1 MARGTNSSKYIQSIG
16 SQDVRTFVGFPAAT
30 RHERERER
38 KQVRGL
44 YAVKRGKICMHAS
57 ERANSEM
64 KKGHTIVFSQCVKW
78 DKEYRFH
85 TNHAVDANIGIF
97 PYRSSPYIL

>member
-16 SQDVRTFVGFPAAT
+16 SQDIRQFAAFPAAAL
-30 RHERERER
+30 E
-38 KQVRGL
+38 KANGGL
-44 YAVKRGKICMHAS
+44 YSAKREICMHAT
-57 ERANSEM
+57 ER

-78 DKEYRFH
+78 DKKYRFH
-85 TNHAVDANIGIF
+85 TKHAADANIGVF